1 MFQKVGKTPK
11 SRQKAKT
18 AQNSP
23 FLCGVTPLSLWCN
36 PKGYPKLKTRGNTG
50 VTPKINNMPSKSTK
64 PVSGRVSNQAY
75 IELIKM
81 ADREGMS
88 LSQFVGYKL
97 SQLTAPNQ
105 TIEGTISAIDRTL
118 RGQPKIK
125 PLNIKRETIPPQVLQ
140 PSPLNDYGRVGVDIP
155 PDTSGYYK
163 EEDVYKLELE
173 EKFSVYGKWSNYL
186 AIPKNQINRDGSIY
200 FPINANNTDLLE
212 EFATGN
218 DAFPFL
224 YKVVA
229 NSVPFIDEFQ
239 QQCVT
244 FQGWDGIVFGTID
257 ETGYASYKKWYYRY
271 KDLFGHL
278 KKVRI
283 KMIG

>member
-1 MFQKVGKTPK
+1 
-11 SRQKAKT
+11 
-18 AQNSP
+18 
-23 FLCGVTPLSLWCN
+23 
-36 PKGYPKLKTRGNTG
+36 
-50 VTPKINNMPSKSTK
+50 MPSKTTK
-64 PVSGRVSNQAY
+64 PITGRVGNETY

-81 ADREGMS
+81 ADREGMT
-88 LSQFVGYKL
+88 LSQFVGHKL

-105 TIEGTISAIDRTL
+105 TIQETISAIDRTL

-125 PLNIKRETIPPQVLQ
+125 PMNIKRETIPPQVLR

-163 EEDVYKLELE
+163 EEDVYKLELL
-173 EKFSVYGKWSNYL
+173 EKYSVYGKWSNYL
-186 AIPKNQINRDGSIY
+186 AIPKNQLNRLGSQY

-218 DAFPFL
+218 DTFPFL

-229 NSVPFIDEFQ
+229 KSVPFIDEYNE
-239 QQCVT
+239 QCVT
-244 FQGWDGIVFGTID
+244 FKGYEGIVFGTIHQ
-257 ETGYASYKKWYYRY
+257 ENYFSFNQWYYRY
-271 KDLFGHL
+271 KDLL
-278 KKVRI
+278 NNEEKVRI